1 VAGNVARVQEERHMS
16 HTFARAVFVGALA
29 LGFGSPGY
37 AQNGVPF
44 GPDLPAVPGNL
55 VVDEGFSLFFKAH
68 AIGTQ
73 NYMCLPAG
81 AGLAW
86 RQIEP
91 QATLFQTFRDEVSQ
105 QLATHFLSANPDEAG
120 LARATWQ
127 HSFDSSRVWAR
138 LLRFS
143 TDANFVQPG
152 AIPRFLL
159 VTAGKAEGPTGGGL
173 LTQTAYIQR
182 LNTSGGAAPATGCAL
197 ATDLG
202 ALALVPYSADYF
214 FYRKNHD

>member
-1 VAGNVARVQEERHMS
+1 MPLAVQEERHMT
-16 HTFARAVFVGALA
+16 HTIARAIAIAALV
-29 LGFGSPGY
+29 LGFGSSIY

-73 NYMCLPAG
+73 NYLCAPAANG
-81 AGLAW
+81 FAW

-91 QATLFQTFRDEVSQ
+91 QATLFQTFRDDVSQ
-105 QLATHFLSANPDEAG
+105 QLATHFLSANPDEDG
-120 LARATWQ
+120 LPRATWQ

-138 LLRFS
+138 MLRFS

-152 AIPRFLL
+152 AIPWFLL
-159 VTAGKAEGPTGGGL
+159 VRVGKAEGPTGGGVL
-173 LTQTAYIQR
+173 AQTEYIQR
-182 LNTSGGAAPATGCAL
+182 LNTSGGVAPLTGCAL
-197 ATDLG
+197 ATDVG
-202 ALALVPYSADYF
+202 AYALVPYSADYF
-214 FYRKNHD
+214 FYRKSQS